1 MVGDCLDT
9 LGKDGIEFLGLLR
22 LKSFQTNYSEENS
35 AGLTHVLH
43 LTDCIVYFLRTDIRT
58 ALETLERSTFG
69 DGHLGRVLSVF

>member
-1 MVGDCLDT
+1 MGLSGMGLESRSEMVGDCLDT
-9 LGKDGIEFLGLLR
+9 LGKDGIEFLG
-22 LKSFQTNYSEENS
+22 
-35 AGLTHVLH
+35 VLH